1 VNDFRNEKFLA
12 AFIRPSEYLRVF
24 GDLGAQIMGARP
36 DANPPEVEPV
46 CVPAGLNRYISIRQ
60 AIGVIDAG
68 CVKKVE
74 FFSG

>member
-12 AFIRPSEYLRVF
+12 AFIRPSDYLRVF

-46 CVPAGLNRYISIRQ
+46 CVPAGIFLT
-60 AIGVIDAG
+60 
-68 CVKKVE
+68 
-74 FFSG
+74 